1 MITSFLVYRNFLNQT
16 GDLSTTWNLSIDN
29 LTGSGSFG
37 LSGVNGKYNF
47 IVKSGEI
54 YDPYDKLL
62 GSYKINE
69 PFVLQNNIKNSK
81 DTLYFNNSAKF
92 FFKESD
98 FFTGNNYNYFFVD
111 PSGLTIDFDFSIQ
124 GEATTLQAS
133 ILNTRYKNDNTN
145 QIINTITGR
154 FINTK
159 PNLNVKIFDAQI
171 NGVAQY
177 SLSGF
182 PLSFNDTGYFYILTD
197 SGTNPINNNNIT
209 TLPIVANTNY
219 GDIAFSL
226 NVQNEYIAP
235 IFHTFSISPS
245 GNQNIQNNETIPFI
259 LQYGSSSGSSL
270 NIQLNY
276 ISGTTGLITGN
287 LIGTGYLN
295 KTISGLITGSGF
307 IEQVIT
313 DPITLSGYNSYYE
326 NYQYTQI
333 TGITAKQFAYATG
346 EVRLDY
352 SNIGTGLG
360 TGYVYLDI
368 PSSGQITVD
377 VSGYVPY
384 VGGGPLF
391 YTTGNFK
398 STGYSVDINNNSI
411 QVTGLSSIITN
422 SVNVFYTGEIS
433 GVYLNTGQYSDK
445 LFSGGH
451 TGLLSDQEIISS
463 PYYQLATGFGTG
475 QIKTGIV
482 NADFFRFF
490 EGGNYFFTKIVT
502 GISGYFQLSNNSQII
517 TGLSGLL
524 DCKFNDSAIQYSGIG
539 KITGINHFNL
549 FLDDCDTEA
558 PIFYFL
564 ATGKPLEGFKLYASV
579 GKEIIADEDIPKF
592 IIMGVTGNESGF
604 TYLENLNYLTGDSYG
619 TGIRTRI
626 SHLGDTISGSGY
638 FSGIFSEGACEN
650 YGVWEHNFVDSTSTI
665 KTGFYYTNNYIS
677 SFSQKIISAEDNIV
691 DNFNIIKFEIL

>member
-1 MITSFLVYRNFLNQT
+1 MITSSLVYRNFLNQT
-16 GDLSTTWNLSIDN
+16 GDLSTAWNLSIDN

-37 LSGVNGKYNF
+37 LSGANGKYSF
-47 IVKSGEI
+47 IVKSGEL
-54 YDPYDKLL
+54 YDPYNKLL

-69 PFVLQNNIKNSK
+69 PFALQNNIKDSK

-92 FFKESD
+92 FFKQSN
-98 FFTGNNYNYFFVD
+98 FFTNHNYNYFFVD

-154 FINTK
+154 FVNTK
-159 PNLNVKIFDAQI
+159 PNLNVKIFNAQI

-219 GDIAFSL
+219 GDVEFSL

-235 IFHTFSISPS
+235 IFHTFSISPV

-276 ISGTTGLITGN
+276 ISGTTGLFTCNI
-287 LIGTGYLN
+287 IGTGYLN
-295 KTISGLITGSGF
+295 KNISGLITGSGF

-313 DPITLSGYNSYYE
+313 DPITLSGYNPYYE

-333 TGITAKQFAYATG
+333 TGIAAKQFAYATG
-346 EVRLDY
+346 DVVFNY
-352 SNIGTGLG
+352 SVTGTGLG

-368 PSSGQITVD
+368 PSSGRITVN

-384 VGGGPLF
+384 IGGGPLF
-391 YTTGNFK
+391 YTTGNFIA
-398 STGYSVDINNNSI
+398 TGYSVDEDNNPI
-411 QVTGLSSIITN
+411 QITGRVGDVFNFVTSVYSGDIT
-422 SVNVFYTGEIS
+422 
-433 GVYLNTGQYSDK
+433 GVVLDTGQYYVKSFSGK
-445 LFSGGH
+445 HLFSLDGQGIISDPYY
-451 TGLLSDQEIISS
+451 LLS
-463 PYYQLATGFGTG
+463 TGYGTG
-475 QIKTGIV
+475 YITTGKV
-482 NADFFRFF
+482 NANFFRFF
-490 EGGNYFFTKIVT
+490 EGGNYFFNKSTT
-502 GISGYFQLSNNSQII
+502 GISGYFTLSDGSSII

-524 DCKFNDSAIQYSGIG
+524 DCKLAEPISYSGIALISG
-539 KITGINHFNL
+539 TNYFNL
-549 FLDDCDTEA
+549 FVDECSPDT
-558 PIFYFL
+558 PFFYFL
-564 ATGKPLEGFKLYASV
+564 ATGNPVGNIELYAS
-579 GKEIIADEDIPKF
+579 KEAELISDESIPKF
-592 IIMGVTGNESGF
+592 IIIGVTGNESGF
-604 TYLENLNYLTGDSYG
+604 TYLENLNNLTENTYG

-626 SHLGDTISGSGY
+626 SHLGNTISGSGY
-638 FSGIFSEGACEN
+638 FSGVFSEGACEN
-650 YGVWEHNFVDSTSTI
+650 LGVWDHNFINFTVN
-665 KTGFYYTNNYIS
+665 TGFYSTNNYIS
-677 SFSQKIISAEDNIV
+677 AYSQKVISSEENIA
-691 DNFNIIKFEIL
+691 DNFNVIKFNIL

>member
-1 MITSFLVYRNFLNQT
+1 MITSSLVYRNFLNQT
-16 GDLSTTWNLSIDN
+16 GDLSTAWNLSINN

-37 LSGVNGKYNF
+37 LSGTNGKYSF
-47 IVKSGEI
+47 MVKSGEL
-54 YDPYDKLL
+54 YDPYNKLL

-69 PFVLQNNIKNSK
+69 PFSLQNNIKSSK

-98 FFTGNNYNYFFVD
+98 FFTAKNYNYFFVD

-154 FINTK
+154 FVNTK

-171 NGVAQY
+171 NGTALY

-182 PLSFNDTGYFYILTD
+182 PLSFNNTGYFYILTD

-219 GDIAFSL
+219 GDVEFSL

-235 IFHTFSISPS
+235 IFHTFSISPV

-276 ISGTTGLITGN
+276 ISGTTGLFTGN

-313 DPITLSGYNSYYE
+313 DPITLSGYNPYYE
-326 NYQYTQI
+326 DYQYTEI
-333 TGITAKQFAYATG
+333 TGIVGKQFVYATG
-346 EVRLDY
+346 DVVFNY
-352 SNIGTGLG
+352 SVTGTGLG

-368 PSSGQITVD
+368 PSSGQVTVN

-398 STGYSVDINNNSI
+398 STGYSLDINNNSI
-411 QVTGLSSIITN
+411 QITGLSSVISN
-422 SVNVFYTGEIS
+422 SVNVFYTGKIS
-433 GVYLNTGQYSDK
+433 EVFLNTGQYISK
-445 LFSGGH
+445 AFSGSH
-451 TGLLSDQEIISS
+451 TGSLAGLAISGNK
-463 PYYQLATGFGTG
+463 YYQLATGFGTG
-475 QIKTGIV
+475 QFKTGTV
-482 NADFFRFF
+482 NADFFRFI
-490 EGGNYFFTKIVT
+490 EGGNYYFTKIVT
-502 GISGYFQLSNNSQII
+502 GISGFFALQDSAEVI

-524 DCKFNDSAIQYSGIG
+524 NCKSNQSDFNYSGIG
-539 KITGINHFNL
+539 KITGINNFNL
-549 FLDDCDTEA
+549 FINDCDTETQM
-558 PIFYFL
+558 FYFL
-564 ATGKPLEGFKLYASV
+564 ATGNPLEDFKLYTSQ
-579 GKEIIADEDIPKF
+579 GNQIIEEKDIPKF
-592 IIMGVTGNESGF
+592 IILKVTGNESEF
-604 TYLENLNYLTGDSYG
+604 THLENLNYLTGNAYG

-650 YGVWEHNFVDSTSTI
+650 EGIWEHNFINFTT
-665 KTGFYYTNNYIS
+665 KTGVYFTNNYIS
-677 SFSQKIISAEDNIV
+677 QYSFKVISAEDNII
-691 DNFNIIKFEIL
+691 DNFNSIKFNIL